1 MIPKV
6 VGLIMIIMA
15 AISLIALVACLSK
28 GLFHDT
34 TDYDDCEV

>member
-15 AISLIALVACLSK
+15 GISLVVLVACLSK
-28 GLFHDT
+28 NLFDDT
-34 TDYDDCEV
+34 TDYNDCEV

>member
-6 VGLIMIIMA
+6 VGLIMIIMSV
-15 AISLIALVACLSK
+15 ISLIALVACLSK

-34 TDYDDCEV
+34 TDYDNCEV